1 MKDST
6 ALIIGGGNI
15 GHAIAFNISK
25 NIKTFI
31 IVRDKSLWNDFL
43 SCHDE
48 KSINFTVLSW
58 SDTIDF
64 TPDFIFITLPLL
76 YREKAIE
83 LVKENKIKPTN
94 IIAIPGYGGF
104 EMLLKKD
111 TYFNKFNYGS
121 LQRVP
126 YISRI
131 INYGKEVNITSQK
144 DTLFL
149 YIQKN
154 QKKTKENLES
164 IFNIST
170 NLLESHYQNTLS
182 NSNPLLHTS
191 RLYSIFKDSLSHKN
205 EILFY
210 EQWDDFSSKLL
221 IAMDEEMSS
230 IFKYK
235 GIPHLHKT
243 ICEHYSVYDYKELTK
258 KIRGI
263 DAFKNIMTPMI
274 KIGNKYIPDIN
285 SRYFTE
291 DFGIGL
297 KCINDIAQDCNLEL
311 PNISKILA
319 WYQTIKKEI

>member
-1 MKDST
+1 MKDRI
-6 ALIIGGGNI
+6 ALIIGGGNV

-25 NIKTFI
+25 NIKTFLI
-31 IVRDKSLWNDFL
+31 AHEKLLWNNFL
-43 SCHDE
+43 CCHNE
-48 KSINFTVLSW
+48 KSTNFTVLSW
-58 SDTIDF
+58 SDIIDF

-76 YREKAIE
+76 YRKKAIE
-83 LVKENKIKPTN
+83 LIKKNKIKPTN

-104 EMLLKKD
+104 EIQLESD
-111 TYFNKFNYGS
+111 TYFNEFNYGS

-131 INYGKEVNITSQK
+131 ISYGKEVNITSK
-144 DTLFL
+144 KEALFL
-149 YIQKN
+149 YTHKEQE
-154 QKKTKENLES
+154 KTKESLEL
-164 IFNIST
+164 IFNIPT
-170 NLLESHYQNTLS
+170 NLLESYYQNTLS

-191 RLYSIFKDSLSHKN
+191 RLYSIFKDSLAHEN

-210 EQWDDFSSKLL
+210 EKWDDFSSKLL
-221 IAMDEEMSS
+221 IAMDKEMSS

-235 GIPHLHKT
+235 GIPHLHTT
-243 ICEHYSVYDYKELTK
+243 ICEHYSVSNYKELTK
-258 KIRGI
+258 KIKNI

-297 KCINDIAQDCNLEL
+297 KCINDIALNCNLVL

-319 WYQTIKKEI
+319 WYQAIKKEI